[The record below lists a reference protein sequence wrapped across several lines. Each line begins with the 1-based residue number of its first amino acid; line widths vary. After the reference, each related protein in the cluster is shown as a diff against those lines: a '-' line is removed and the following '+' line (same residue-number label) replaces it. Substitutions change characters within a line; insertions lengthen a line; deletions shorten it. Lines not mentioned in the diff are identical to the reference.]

1 MVLPV
6 IQTSDE
12 FLHARL
18 HGLWAVSVH
27 GETLRGMT
35 ALGTV
40 ESLEQALHPFGVTDS
55 DAFHRSLLIRELERL
70 ERISR
75 FLQED
80 MAAVYR
86 VVASHVQ
93 FRNLKLLLHRHFF
106 PERSRRLEPL
116 VVHHRILPE
125 LDVSALL
132 EATSTAAFLAAL
144 PKSLLP
150 RMTPIVEAMADSGD
164 IMAAECT
171 MDKLYYDLLLE
182 AVSGARSAFRKAMEG
197 LMRHMV
203 DAFNL
208 TILLR
213 NERHYD
219 YATSRLENLWADGGS
234 MTAPFLSRLADM
246 DDPAAMLSLLPR
258 PYRDLLLPLHS
269 QEIHVSENALL
280 NAVYHRAHAEFKASR
295 KAWGALAAYPFLL
308 HVETLN
314 LGRLY
319 EGIRLAMQPEAI
331 QTMMIGL

>member
-27 GETLRGMT
+27 GETLRSMT
-35 ALGTV
+35 GLGSV
-40 ESLEQALHPFGVTDS
+40 ESLEQALHPFGVMAADT
-55 DAFHRSLLIRELERL
+55 FHRGLLIRELERL
-70 ERISR
+70 ERVSR
-75 FLQED
+75 FLEED

-86 VVASHVQ
+86 VVASHLQ

-116 VVHHRILPE
+116 VVHHRFLPE
-125 LDVSALL
+125 LDVPALL
-132 EATSTAAFLAAL
+132 EAASTKEFLAAL

-150 RMTPIVEAMADSGD
+150 RMKPIVEDMESSGD

-171 MDKLYYDLLLE
+171 MDKLYYDLLQE
-182 AVSGARSAFRKAMEG
+182 AVFGARSAFRKALEG
-197 LMRHMV
+197 LMRQMV
-203 DAFNL
+203 DTFNL

-219 YATSRLENLWADGGS
+219 YATSRLENLWVDGGS
-234 MTAPFLSRLADM
+234 MTADLLSRLADM
-246 DDPAAMLSLLPR
+246 DDPTTMLSRLPR
-258 PYRDLLLPLHS
+258 PYRELLLPLHS

-280 NAVYHRAHAEFKASR
+280 NAIYHRAHEMFKASR
-295 KAWGALAAYPFLL
+295 KAWGALAAYPLLL
-308 HVETLN
+308 HVETIN
-314 LGRLY
+314 LARVY